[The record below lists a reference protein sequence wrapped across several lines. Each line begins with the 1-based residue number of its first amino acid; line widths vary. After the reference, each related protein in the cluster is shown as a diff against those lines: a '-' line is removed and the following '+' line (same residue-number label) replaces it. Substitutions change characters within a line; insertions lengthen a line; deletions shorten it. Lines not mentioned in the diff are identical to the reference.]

1 MAKLDKLGS
10 GCQVRYVGRKTA
22 VVVTKLI
29 ANNLF
34 YIICL
39 QTCDVYIVK
48 NLLLIL

>member
-1 MAKLDKLGS
+1 MAKLNKLGS

-22 VVVTKLI
+22 LVVVTKLI

-39 QTCDVYIVK
+39 QTCDVYIC
-48 NLLLIL
+48 